1 MISALKKIK
10 AEKCKG
16 EKNAGN
22 LNRGVKDILS
32 KMVTF
37 ELRLDWWKTK
47 KACHAKVLENIPV
60 WKQQI

>member
-10 AEKCKG
+10 AEKCR
-16 EKNAGN
+16 EKNADN

-37 ELRLDWWKTK
+37 ELRLD
-47 KACHAKVLENIPV
+47 
-60 WKQQI
+60 